1 MQDTRDV
8 TDSIDVS
15 TSTIAYLAPEIP
27 ALSATFVYEEIRAL
41 EARGQ
46 KTKNF
51 SVHKPKV
58 VAEEQLDLFKRTCFL
73 YEGGKARAAV
83 SSLTSLRLNTFAYKA
98 FEMLRQDLKDVGLL
112 SAHGVALCFQFLI
125 AFRLADLLEKA
136 KCTHLHVHF
145 AHTPTQIAMYACSI
159 VNIPFTFVGHAN
171 DIFQRP
177 LLLITKAQRAKKF
190 ITISEYNRDTLI
202 SLGIPKE
209 QLAVVRCGV
218 SFKVR
223 LRHEAWTKNSTLNIG
238 SIGRLIEKKGFDV
251 LIKAVALLKRKKISV
266 RLTIAGDGPLKQD
279 LIELCNDLS
288 VADCVNLIGDIP
300 HSKVASWM
308 SSLDMFVLACRKDR
322 NGDMDGIPVVLMEAM
337 AIGIPVISTK
347 LSGIPELVIHGQTGL
362 LVAANDIHDLAEKI
376 ETLMNS
382 PLLADSLIAAAALQV
397 TNEFDMS
404 TNINRLMSHL
414 KSS

>member
-1 MQDTRDV
+1 M
-8 TDSIDVS
+8 TDPIGVS

-41 EARGQ
+41 EARKQ
-46 KTKNF
+46 KTKIF
-51 SVHKPKV
+51 SVHKPEA

-83 SSLTSLRLNTFAYKA
+83 SALTSLRVNTHSFKA
-98 FEMLRQDLKDVGLL
+98 FGMLRKDVKDVGLL
-112 SAHGVALCFQFLI
+112 SAHGVSLCFQFLI
-125 AFRLADLLEKA
+125 AFRLADLLKKA
-136 KCTHLHVHF
+136 NCAHLHVHF
-145 AHTPTQIAMYACSI
+145 AHTPTQIAMYACAI

-177 LLLITKAQRAKKF
+177 LLLKTKALRAKKF

-202 SLGIPKE
+202 SHGIPRE

-223 LRHEAWTKNSTLNIG
+223 LHQEPWTKNSILNIG

-251 LIKAVALLKRKKISV
+251 LIKAVALLKQKKISV
-266 RLTIAGDGPLKQD
+266 RLTIAGDGPLKQE
-279 LIELCNDLS
+279 LIELCNYLS
-288 VADCVNLIGDIP
+288 VADCVNLVGVIS
-300 HSKVASWM
+300 HSEVANWM
-308 SSLDMFVLACRKDR
+308 TSLDMFVLACKKDR

-337 AIGIPVISTK
+337 AIGIPVISTN

-362 LVAANDIHDLAEKI
+362 LAAANDIDDLAEKI

-382 PLLADSLIAAAALQV
+382 PLLANSLIAAAALHV
-397 TNEFDMS
+397 TNEFDMGI
-404 TNINRLMSHL
+404 NINRLISQL
-414 KSS
+414 KSA